1 MRIKSNKIVFL
12 GVASLILL
20 MLFSCGNKMQEA
32 EKLCDAGIRAAK
44 THDSLN
50 EAAEMLLQSLSLQDE
65 NEPTELLAK
74 TYEYISS
81 IYWH

>member
-44 THDSLN
+44 KPDSHN
-50 EAAEMLLQSLSLQDE
+50 EAAEMHLQTLQLKNE
-65 NEPTELLAK
+65 NEPTELRAK
-74 TYEYISS
+74 PYE
-81 IYWH
+81 